1 MIDRALVAALL
12 VAFLTACAAEPPSL
26 DQALEDEQPEAG
38 GTAPESPAP
47 KRDAVRVDTVTVE
60 PSALTEE
67 IVLTGELRADESV
80 ALRSRASGHV
90 VGLHFAE
97 GSRVRK
103 GQLLVK
109 IDDETL
115 QAERRRVAVR
125 RDFAARAE
133 ERARTLRDDE
143 TISQQLYETSAREL
157 AELDAE
163 LDVLDVRIAQTE
175 LHAPFDGIVG
185 LRAISVGSYVTSS
198 IDIATLHAID
208 PIELDLAAPERHAQR
223 IRIGERVRFEV
234 AGFDDSF
241 EGEVFAVEPR
251 IDSETRSLRLRAR
264 APNPRGLLLPG
275 SFARVRLVLGTRD
288 AALLVPSI
296 ALVPGVATATVY
308 VVDDDGQAAAR
319 AVRTG
324 IRTEDQVEILEGLTA
339 GDRVIV
345 SGLQQVKPGSRLDL
359 GP

>member
-12 VAFLTACAAEPPSL
+12 VALLTACAEEPPSL
-26 DQALEDEQPEAG
+26 DQALESDSTDA
-38 GTAPESPAP
+38 GTAPASPPP
-47 KRDAVRVDTVTVE
+47 KGDVVRVETVTVE
-60 PSALTEE
+60 PSRLAEE
-67 IVLTGELRADESV
+67 IMLTGELRADESV
-80 ALRSRASGHV
+80 ALRSRANGHV
-90 VGLHFAE
+90 VGLFFAE

-103 GQLLVK
+103 HQLLVK

-115 QAERRRVAVR
+115 QAERRRVVVR
-125 RDFAARAE
+125 RDFALRAEARA
-133 ERARTLRDDE
+133 RALRDDE

-157 AELDAE
+157 AELEAE

-198 IDIATLHAID
+198 VDIATLHAVD
-208 PIELDLAAPERHAQR
+208 PIEIDLTAPERYVQR
-223 IRIGERVRFEV
+223 IQVGERVTFEI
-234 AGFDDSF
+234 AGFDETF
-241 EGEVFAVEPR
+241 VGEVFAIEPR

-264 APNPRGLLLPG
+264 APNPRSRLLPG
-275 SFARVRLVLGTRD
+275 AFARVRLELGTRD

-324 IRTEDQVEILEGLTA
+324 IRTEDQVEILEGLAA